1 MTATAIAPAA
11 STPAAGATGI
21 AAATR
26 TVAATT
32 AEATGPIVYRPLH
45 EAWGDADALAE
56 LRALRAQR
64 SAAHGRH
71 LAQIE
76 AADARAR
83 AQRRAEAED
92 RRRRRHDGRS
102 QGRRGGLWGLL
113 PA

>member
-1 MTATAIAPAA
+1 MTATAPALTAAPVTVEAG
-11 STPAAGATGI
+11 PA
-21 AAATR
+21 
-26 TVAATT
+26 
-32 AEATGPIVYRPLH
+32 PIVYRPLH

-64 SAAHGRH
+64 TAAHEQR

-83 AQRRAEAED
+83 ARRRADAQD
-92 RRRRRHDGRS
+92 RRRRRHDGRR
-102 QGRRGGLWGLL
+102 QGRGGLWGLL

>member
-1 MTATAIAPAA
+1 MTTTAIAPAA
-11 STPAAGATGI
+11 STPAAAATGT
-21 AAATR
+21 AATR

-32 AEATGPIVYRPLH
+32 GEATGPIVYRPLH

-64 SAAHGRH
+64 TVTHERR

>member
-11 STPAAGATGI
+11 STPAAAASGV

-26 TVAATT
+26 TVAAAT
-32 AEATGPIVYRPLH
+32 AEAAGPIVYRPLH

-64 SAAHGRH
+64 TAAHDQR

-83 AQRRAEAED
+83 ARRRADAED
-92 RRRRRHDGRS
+92 RRRRRHDGRR
-102 QGRRGGLWGLL
+102 QGRGGLWGLL

>member
-11 STPAAGATGI
+11 STPAAAATGI

-26 TVAATT
+26 TVTAAT
-32 AEATGPIVYRPLH
+32 AEAAGPIVYRPLH

-64 SAAHGRH
+64 SAAHERR

-92 RRRRRHDGRS
+92 RRRRRHDGRR